1 MCLEVLE
8 SIMYH
13 AGSWLGSCDTFRP
26 RSLSTFI
33 VWAMVR
39 SWLLL
44 DLASLPKAESR
55 PLEIL
60 LLPSALT
67 LLSDIVSVPWDT
79 DMASWALGQN
89 RISQE
94 AWVQTLHRGKTSDIW
109 ELIWWRG
116 DPEGETSRQ
125 RQKAKTPKRAEIES
139 VCERI

>member
-33 VWAMVR
+33 VWAMVI
-39 SWLLL
+39 SWLLP

-79 DMASWALGQN
+79 DMASWALRQN
-89 RISQE
+89 E
-94 AWVQTLHRGKTSDIW
+94 FPALLGQTLHGENTRNIPFLLLSETRLSLSLSAIWGRGGP
-109 ELIWWRG
+109 RG
-116 DPEGETSRQ
+116 
-125 RQKAKTPKRAEIES
+125 
-139 VCERI
+139 

>member
-89 RISQE
+89 RISQVLGPDSASGE
-94 AWVQTLHRGKTSDIW
+94 TRGHPV
-109 ELIWWRG
+109 LVAG
-116 DPEGETSRQ
+116 DPKGETSRQ
-125 RQKAKTPKRAEIES
+125 RQKAKTPPKCRADGVRE
-139 VCERI
+139 

>member
-33 VWAMVR
+33 VWAMVI

-89 RISQE
+89 RISQG
-94 AWVQTLHRGKTSDIW
+94 WVQTLHRGKLADFPQPGRT
-109 ELIWWRG
+109 RG
-116 DPEGETSRQ
+116 
-125 RQKAKTPKRAEIES
+125 
-139 VCERI
+139 

>member
-1 MCLEVLE
+1 
-8 SIMYH
+8 
-13 AGSWLGSCDTFRP
+13 
-26 RSLSTFI
+26 
-33 VWAMVR
+33 MVI

-89 RISQE
+89 E
-94 AWVQTLHRGKTSDIW
+94 FGWAQTLHGENTRTFFIVSVSLRSGGGAAPRG
-109 ELIWWRG
+109 
-116 DPEGETSRQ
+116 
-125 RQKAKTPKRAEIES
+125 
-139 VCERI
+139 

>member
-33 VWAMVR
+33 VWAMVI

-55 PLEIL
+55 PFEIL
-60 LLPSALT
+60 LLFSALT

-79 DMASWALGQN
+79 DMASWALGQ
-89 RISQE
+89 
-94 AWVQTLHRGKTSDIW
+94 
-109 ELIWWRG
+109 
-116 DPEGETSRQ
+116 PEQNEKSLSAG
-125 RQKAKTPKRAEIES
+125 
-139 VCERI
+139 

>member
-33 VWAMVR
+33 VWAMVI

-55 PLEIL
+55 PLDTL
-60 LLPSALT
+60 LLLFSALT

-79 DMASWALGQN
+79 DMARAGRSASQN
-89 RISQE
+89 
-94 AWVQTLHRGKTSDIW
+94 KT
-109 ELIWWRG
+109 
-116 DPEGETSRQ
+116 
-125 RQKAKTPKRAEIES
+125 KRVSAG
-139 VCERI
+139 

>member
-33 VWAMVR
+33 VWAMVI

-79 DMASWALGQN
+79 DIASLALGQPKQN
-89 RISQE
+89 EKSLCR
-94 AWVQTLHRGKTSDIW
+94 
-109 ELIWWRG
+109 
-116 DPEGETSRQ
+116 EGENTR
-125 RQKAKTPKRAEIES
+125 TY
-139 VCERI
+139 

>member
-1 MCLEVLE
+1 
-8 SIMYH
+8 MYH

-33 VWAMVR
+33 VWAMVI

-89 RISQE
+89 RISQGLRLVLFR
-94 AWVQTLHRGKTSDIW
+94 ATYPHLNSKGAPLTSPTY
-109 ELIWWRG
+109 L
-116 DPEGETSRQ
+116 
-125 RQKAKTPKRAEIES
+125 
-139 VCERI
+139 

>member
-33 VWAMVR
+33 VWAMVK

-79 DMASWALGQN
+79 DMWRSWALGQN
-89 RISQE
+89 RISQVLGPDSAPGE
-94 AWVQTLHRGKTSDIW
+94 NLGHLRTDLVARRPRG
-109 ELIWWRG
+109 
-116 DPEGETSRQ
+116 
-125 RQKAKTPKRAEIES
+125 
-139 VCERI
+139 

>member
-1 MCLEVLE
+1 MTRAKTSVKSHFDMCLEVLE

-33 VWAMVR
+33 VWAMVK

-79 DMASWALGQN
+79 DMARAGRSAQGQ
-89 RISQE
+89 SQN
-94 AWVQTLHRGKTSDIW
+94 KTKS
-109 ELIWWRG
+109 LCR
-116 DPEGETSRQ
+116 
-125 RQKAKTPKRAEIES
+125 
-139 VCERI
+139 